1 MLSETQISAHA
12 REVLQEGGYELRVP
26 PQDWEER
33 NEAYLFE
40 DLYSVV
46 GLVVYGTCDELIY
59 KWPED
64 QGTLSSAI
72 SEHIGRGEAK
82 AAEGYLVLLTSG
94 RPAQDDHETLTKIRY
109 DTSHVRKLVATGET
123 LEMKNDVER
132 ALRPLLPLRVEQ
144 SRSEVSSGLGQL
156 QELLD
161 VNPKATGALIEAY
174 QEQTSL
180 LKALKKYVRSQ

>member
-12 REVLQEGGYELRVP
+12 REVLKEGGYELRVP

-33 NEAYLFE
+33 DGAYLFE
-40 DLYSVV
+40 DPYSVV

-72 SEHIGRGEAK
+72 SEHIGQGEAK

-94 RPAQDDHETLTKIRY
+94 RPAKDDHETLTKIRY
-109 DTSHVRKLVATGET
+109 DTSHVRKLGRTV
-123 LEMKNDVER
+123 K
-132 ALRPLLPLRVEQ
+132 
-144 SRSEVSSGLGQL
+144 
-156 QELLD
+156 
-161 VNPKATGALIEAY
+161 
-174 QEQTSL
+174 
-180 LKALKKYVRSQ
+180 VR

>member
-12 REVLQEGGYELRVP
+12 REVLKEGGYELRVP

-33 NEAYLFE
+33 EEAYLFE

-123 LEMKNDVER
+123 LQMKSDVER

-144 SRSEVSSGLGQL
+144 SRSEMASGLREL
-156 QELLD
+156 PKLLD
-161 VNPKATGALIEAY
+161 VDTEATEALIEAY

-180 LKALKKYVRSQ
+180 LEALQNYIRSR